1 MAARLRLALTD
12 TDTLLATSC
21 VLLQHTHAQDSIWM
35 ANRPIV
41 GPKAFAAFVQQMRT
55 AYPDLTYDVG
65 QVRGVVAK

>member
-1 MAARLRLALTD
+1 
-12 TDTLLATSC
+12 
-21 VLLQHTHAQDSIWM
+21 M